1 MSLKFSKGILNF
13 VAQNGSWKRALQGGK
28 LHFYTGTQPSTPE
41 TAPSGTL
48 LCTFTDASGSHTA
61 ETLAS
66 GTVTLT
72 GGASGSVDSI
82 TVDGV
87 EILPAAVSYDTSLT
101 VTAAAVATAINKGL
115 STPEYTATSS
125 GAVITISAV
134 RGTGAGPNTFAVVS
148 GATTITTSD
157 ANMSGGVS
165 AVNGLK
171 FGSASGGVISKDSD
185 QTWTGTAV
193 ASGTAGWFRYVGSVT
208 DSGTTD
214 STESQFRIDGSI
226 ATSGSDIN
234 MSPTSITSGATQTV
248 STFAITLPDD

>member
-1 MSLKFSKGILNF
+1 MALKFSKGILNF

-28 LHFYTGTQPSTPE
+28 LLIYSGTQPSTPE

-48 LCTFTDASGSHTA
+48 LCTFTDASGSHTS

-87 EILPAAVSYDTSLT
+87 NILPAAVAYNTSLT
-101 VTAAAVATAINKGL
+101 QTAADVATAINKGL

-125 GAVITISAV
+125 GDVITIKPV
-134 RGTGAGPNTFAVVS
+134 RGTGAGANTFAVVS
-148 GATTITTSD
+148 SCTTITSSD
-157 ANMSGGVS
+157 ANLSGGVT
-165 AVNGLK
+165 AVNGLE

-185 QTWTGTAV
+185 QTWSGAAV
-193 ASGTAGWFRYVGSVT
+193 ASGTAGWFRFVGSVA

-226 ATSGSDIN
+226 AASGADLN
-234 MSPTSITSGATQTV
+234 MTPTTITSGATQTI
-248 STFAITLPDD
+248 STFAITLPDA